1 MSMPNVGTPEY
12 LQLLE
17 EKGGASSLPGF
28 NYEAHLAA
36 TSNIPAEEVQE
47 EPKPVKFQ

>member
-1 MSMPNVGTPEY
+1 MSMPKEGTPEY

-17 EKGGASSLPGF
+17 ETGGAFILPGF

-36 TSNIPAEEVQE
+36 TSNIPAKEVQE
-47 EPKPVKFQ
+47 